1 MCITARLVHIARIFP
16 SSFSVPI
23 LQQCHHMTLDF
34 VMQQLYAWKETSFWD
49 AQHKQL
55 VRWNLELQIAEGGT
69 GLVPQ
74 WKLADA
80 SYAAS
85 WFHP

>member
-1 MCITARLVHIARIFP
+1 MLLENSLAEKALP
-16 SSFSVPI
+16 SKTF
-23 LQQCHHMTLDF
+23 
-34 VMQQLYAWKETSFWD
+34 SFWNET
-49 AQHKQL
+49 HEEL

-85 WFHP
+85 WFQPLRTIAQANQQSEIEFLNH